1 MPIDYKNYKVM
12 GLKIWITISKTL
24 RITQN
29 FTDALWNVEADI
41 KERAGNFVENKMIS
55 DLPVHL

>member
-1 MPIDYKNYKVM
+1 M

-41 KERAGNFVENKMIS
+41 KEIAGNFVENKMIS
-55 DLPVHL
+55 DLPVPL